1 MTAPR
6 WPAPARG
13 FTLLE
18 LLLAM
23 SLGMLLLG
31 VMLQLLLGDLR
42 LGAAMAARLQAR
54 SQQRRSLA
62 LIGAEVAS
70 AAGWQADPEPSERWP
85 CSLAGRRAVL
95 AIATDPADPQARGDA
110 AIVYS
115 IGRAPSPI
123 WSGAVLM
130 RCGPAYTL
138 EGDAN
143 LSGAFQNRVLL
154 DRLPQDGDAAGLIAR
169 PQPDLPVLDV
179 TLEQDLSPHGQLSTT
194 AAL

>member
-1 MTAPR
+1 
-6 WPAPARG
+6 
-13 FTLLE
+13 
-18 LLLAM
+18 
-23 SLGMLLLG
+23 
-31 VMLQLLLGDLR
+31 
-42 LGAAMAARLQAR
+42 
-54 SQQRRSLA
+54 
-62 LIGAEVAS
+62 
-70 AAGWQADPEPSERWP
+70 
-85 CSLAGRRAVL
+85 
-95 AIATDPADPQARGDA
+95 
-110 AIVYS
+110 
-115 IGRAPSPI
+115 
-123 WSGAVLM
+123 M

>member
-6 WPAPARG
+6 SPASARG

-23 SLGMLLLG
+23 SLGMLLFG

-62 LIGAEVAS
+62 LIGAELSS

-95 AIATDPADPQARGDA
+95 AIATDPADPQARGNA

-123 WSGAVLM
+123 WRGAVLM

-179 TLEQDLSPHGQLSTT
+179 TIRQDLSAYGQVTTT
-194 AAL
+194 ASL